1 MKGPSPPLHKVEQSP
16 PYRIAQDYRAAFQI
30 QSLTNLP
37 GRYGC
42 VGKNLALSELRFVT
56 ALLIKKYVV
65 CFAPNEDGK
74 SVVNDLR
81 DQFTAAPGKLNLSFE
96 LREKYKNYA

>member
-1 MKGPSPPLHKVEQSP
+1 MT
-16 PYRIAQDYRAAFQI
+16 A
-30 QSLTNLP
+30 

-56 ALLIKKYVV
+56 ALLVKKYAIG
-65 CFAPNEDGK
+65 FAPSENGAC
-74 SVVNDLR
+74 VTRDLR

-96 LREKYKNYA
+96 LRTS